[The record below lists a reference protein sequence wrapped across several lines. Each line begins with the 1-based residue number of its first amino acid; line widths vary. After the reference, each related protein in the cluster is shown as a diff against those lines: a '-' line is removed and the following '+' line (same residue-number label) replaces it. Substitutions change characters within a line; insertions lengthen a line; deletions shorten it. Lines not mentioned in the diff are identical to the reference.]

1 MSKELGKGHPYFGQV
16 AVLTT
21 KHDKLPL
28 IAPQFS
34 ELIGLQISEC
44 KEDTDQLGTFSGE
57 VERNLPPLETAIK
70 KAKLGMDKAGVSL
83 GLASEGSIGP
93 DAEVGFFNSD
103 MEYLVFVDA
112 SRDLVISEVFRSFD
126 IRAGS
131 LVTEPELEISN
142 FLEKVDFPNHKLIV
156 TANSSSKISP
166 IKGIGTLDELKSAI
180 ELTAKDSKDGK
191 VLIQSDL
198 RAHCSPTRRK
208 NIAHVAQLLAT
219 RISRQCTMCM
229 APGWGRV
236 DYERG
241 LECITCGEHKPLAIK
256 REILGCI
263 SCDHREDGEL
273 LREFLDPAHCDFC
286 NP

>member
-1 MSKELGKGHPYFGQV
+1 MSEKLSQGHPYFGQA

-21 KHDKLPL
+21 KHEKLPL
-28 IAPQFS
+28 IAPPFS
-34 ELIGLQISEC
+34 HLINLKITQC
-44 KEDTDQLGTFSGE
+44 NEDTDQLGTFSGE
-57 VERNLPPLETAIK
+57 VERSRPPLETAIK
-70 KAKLGMDKAGVSL
+70 KAKLGMDKLGVSL

-93 DAEVGFFNSD
+93 DAEVGFFKSD
-103 MEYLVFVDA
+103 VEYLVFVDA

-131 LVTEPELEISN
+131 LVAEPGDEISS
-142 FLEKVDFPNHKLIV
+142 FLKKVDFPNHKLIV

-166 IKGIGTLDELKSAI
+166 IKGIGTLNELESAI
-180 ELTAKDSKDGK
+180 ELSAKNSIDEKA
-191 VLIQSDL
+191 LIQSDL
-198 RAHCSPTRRK
+198 RAQCSPSRRK

-219 RISRQCTMCM
+219 RISKQCKVCD

-241 LECITCGEHKPLAIK
+241 LDCITCGEHKPIAIK

-263 SCDHREDGEL
+263 TCDHREEGEL
-273 LREFLDPAHCDFC
+273 IREFLDPDHCDFC

>member
-1 MSKELGKGHPYFGQV
+1 MSKEFGKGHPYFGQE
-16 AVLTT
+16 AVFTT
-21 KHDKLPL
+21 KHEKLTL
-28 IAPQFS
+28 IAPPFS
-34 ELIGLQISEC
+34 QLINLKITQC
-44 KEDTDQLGTFSGE
+44 NEDTDQLGTFSGE
-57 VERNLPPLETAIK
+57 VERKLPPLETAIK
-70 KAKLGMDKAGVSL
+70 KAKLGMDQLGVSL

-103 MEYLVFVDA
+103 VEYLVFVDD

-131 LVTEPELEISN
+131 LVSEPGDEISI

-156 TANSSSKISP
+156 TANSGSKISP
-166 IKGIGTLDELKSAI
+166 IKGIGTIDELESAI
-180 ELTAKDSKDGK
+180 RLNAKNSNDGK

-198 RAHCSPTRRK
+198 RAHCSPSRRK

-219 RISRQCTMCM
+219 RISKQCTMCM
-229 APGWGRV
+229 APGWGRI

-241 LECITCGEHKPLAIK
+241 LECITCGEYKPLAIK

-263 SCDHREDGEL
+263 SCDHREEGEL
-273 LREFLDPAHCDFC
+273 IREFLDPAQCDFC